1 MSTPAG
7 SGNVTFDAVTGP
19 GPNAPNASVA
29 GAYVPVRVDLVAEIN
44 IATQEVLIF
53 TTPSTTLN
61 NVVICSQKMSAS
73 KLYSGGA
80 SLGVFEFTEPS
91 EGRADISGY
100 VSNGSN
106 GSILNGIAVAT
117 PLESLASG
125 LQTVLTNNQTD
136 SLDAATAIPFAAYSA
151 IESGTYSKYEN
162 LGELVL
168 SLYASYLFGHPAAT
182 AGITNDVALV
192 NYVNSAATGANV
204 GTNLATAINN
214 LSVANATAIVKSV
227 LSQDPKRASDGAN
240 RVFSA
245 GTGATHVPLYFQ
257 TNDVIYVSIT
267 VLAPTVASSNA
278 GGSLGGIAI
287 NAATRYPTTAPKFA
301 FEITLS

>member
-7 SGNVTFDAVTGP
+7 SGNVTFSAEAP
-19 GPNAPNASVA
+19 GANTANAPVG

-44 IATQEVLIF
+44 IATQEVQIF

-61 NVVICSQKMSAS
+61 NVVVCSQKLSAS

-80 SLGVFEFTEPS
+80 SKGVFEFTEPA
-91 EGRADISGY
+91 EGRTDISGY

-106 GSILNGIAVAT
+106 GSVLNGIAMAT

-182 AGITNDVALV
+182 AGITNDIALRD
-192 NYVNSAATGANV
+192 YVNSAAAGANV

-257 TNDVIYVSIT
+257 ADDVIYVSIT

-278 GGSLGGIAI
+278 GGSLGGIAT
-287 NAATRYPTTAPKFA
+287 NAATRYPSTAPKFA